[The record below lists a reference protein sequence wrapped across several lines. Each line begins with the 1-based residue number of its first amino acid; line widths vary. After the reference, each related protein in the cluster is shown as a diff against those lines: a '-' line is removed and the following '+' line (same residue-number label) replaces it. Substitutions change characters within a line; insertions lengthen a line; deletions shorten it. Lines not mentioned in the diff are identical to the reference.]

1 MCYRTLAALCSL
13 FKSSAV
19 QPAHAKRFKD
29 TRNTPG
35 IDCAGLMQPCLAWLL
50 SCSAAAHAIAVRPRD
65 VKIRGIAAPVRIY
78 EAESQDAA
86 LEDCER
92 TQTHCKETRNT
103 PGIDCTGLMQPC
115 LAWLLLCSTAAHAI
129 AVRPRDVQIAG
140 IAAPV
145 RIYEAESQDAALDAA
160 IETDSDPFGACC
172 WPSAVVAARSLA
184 ARDVAGLRVLE
195 LGAGTG
201 LASAT
206 AARLG
211 ADVVA
216 TDVSDIS
223 LELLRRAADGAFD
236 VQRLD
241 FTDATA
247 VAALGHFDVVVAT
260 VAACPPFAKPPILLR
275 SCG

>member
-1 MCYRTLAALCSL
+1 
-13 FKSSAV
+13 
-19 QPAHAKRFKD
+19 
-29 TRNTPG
+29 
-35 IDCAGLMQPCLAWLL
+35 
-50 SCSAAAHAIAVRPRD
+50 
-65 VKIRGIAAPVRIY
+65 
-78 EAESQDAA
+78 
-86 LEDCER
+86 
-92 TQTHCKETRNT
+92 
-103 PGIDCTGLMQPC
+103 MQPC

-172 WPSAVVAARSLA
+172 WPSAVVAARTLA

-236 VQRLD
+236 VRRLD
-241 FTDATA
+241 FTDADA
-247 VAALGHFDVVVAT
+247 VAALGDFDII
-260 VAACPPFAKPPILLR
+260 VAADTLYEEAIARATARVVRASRCIVVDPGRPDGRRAFLDELGEGRFEPVAVSPEELSAFPLGAGLR
-275 SCG
+275 IASLGVYER

>member
-1 MCYRTLAALCSL
+1 
-13 FKSSAV
+13 
-19 QPAHAKRFKD
+19 
-29 TRNTPG
+29 
-35 IDCAGLMQPCLAWLL
+35 MQPCLAWLL
-50 SCSAAAHAIAVRPRD
+50 SCSVSAAHAIAVRPRD
-65 VKIRGIAAPVRIY
+65 VKIR
-78 EAESQDAA
+78 
-86 LEDCER
+86 
-92 TQTHCKETRNT
+92 
-103 PGIDCTGLMQPC
+103 
-115 LAWLLLCSTAAHAI
+115 
-129 AVRPRDVQIAG
+129 G

-172 WPSAVVAARSLA
+172 WPSAVVAARSIA

-201 LASAT
+201 LASAA

-223 LELLRRAADGAFD
+223 LELLRRAAEAAAFD

-241 FTDATA
+241 FTDSDA
-247 VAALGHFDVVVAT
+247 VAALGDFDII
-260 VAACPPFAKPPILLR
+260 VAADTLYEEAIARATARVVRASRGACIVVDPGRPDGRRAFLDELGEGRFEPVAVSPEELR
-275 SCG
+275 AFPLGAGLTMESLGVYER

>member
-1 MCYRTLAALCSL
+1 M
-13 FKSSAV
+13 
-19 QPAHAKRFKD
+19 
-29 TRNTPG
+29 
-35 IDCAGLMQPCLAWLL
+35 AWLL
-50 SCSAAAHAIAVRPRD
+50 SCSTAAHAIAVRPRD
-65 VKIRGIAAPVRIY
+65 VKIRGIA
-78 EAESQDAA
+78 
-86 LEDCER
+86 
-92 TQTHCKETRNT
+92 T
-103 PGIDCTGLMQPC
+103 
-115 LAWLLLCSTAAHAI
+115 
-129 AVRPRDVQIAG
+129 
-140 IAAPV
+140 PV

-172 WPSAVVAARSLA
+172 WPSAVVAARTLA

-241 FTDATA
+241 FTDADA
-247 VAALGHFDVVVAT
+247 VAALGDFDII
-260 VAACPPFAKPPILLR
+260 VAADTLYEEAIARATARVVRASRCIVVDPGRPDGRRAFLDELGVGRFEPVAVSAEELSAFPLGAGLKIDSLGVYKR
-275 SCG
+275 

>member
-1 MCYRTLAALCSL
+1 
-13 FKSSAV
+13 
-19 QPAHAKRFKD
+19 
-29 TRNTPG
+29 
-35 IDCAGLMQPCLAWLL
+35 
-50 SCSAAAHAIAVRPRD
+50 
-65 VKIRGIAAPVRIY
+65 
-78 EAESQDAA
+78 
-86 LEDCER
+86 
-92 TQTHCKETRNT
+92 
-103 PGIDCTGLMQPC
+103 MQPC

-172 WPSAVVAARSLA
+172 WPSAVVAARTLA

-236 VQRLD
+236 VRRLD
-241 FTDATA
+241 FTDADA
-247 VAALGHFDVVVAT
+247 VAALGDFDII
-260 VAACPPFAKPPILLR
+260 VAADTLYEEAIARATARAVRAARGACIVVDPGRPDGRRAFLDELAQLDGRFEPVAVSAEELSAFPLGAGLKIESLGVFER
-275 SCG
+275 

>member
-1 MCYRTLAALCSL
+1 MLYVWL
-13 FKSSAV
+13 
-19 QPAHAKRFKD
+19 
-29 TRNTPG
+29 
-35 IDCAGLMQPCLAWLL
+35 LL

-78 EAESQDAA
+78 EAA
-86 LEDCER
+86 
-92 TQTHCKETRNT
+92 
-103 PGIDCTGLMQPC
+103 
-115 LAWLLLCSTAAHAI
+115 
-129 AVRPRDVQIAG
+129 
-140 IAAPV
+140 
-145 RIYEAESQDAALDAA
+145 SQDAALDAA

-184 ARDVAGLRVLE
+184 ARDMAGLRVLE

-201 LASAT
+201 LASAA

-223 LELLRRAADGAFD
+223 LELLRRAAADGGAFD

-241 FTDATA
+241 FTDADA
-247 VAALGHFDVVVAT
+247 VAALGDFDVI
-260 VAACPPFAKPPILLR
+260 VAADTLYEEAIARATARVVRASRGACIVVDPGRPDGRRAFLDELAGLGRFEPAAVSAEELSAFPLGAGLTIESLGVFVR
-275 SCG
+275 